1 MTVIHLQ
8 RASRIDPGAPCGVCG
23 EAHAFWNV
31 PRGGGGLY
39 ALNLS
44 PALQVLYSTH
54 LFSTSRVTRCPCGVR
69 ASELREALHARPAV
83 PAPVT
88 WDAALSKTTPRI
100 RGTTAHVFCVSIL
113 NVTVRDRRLYGTS
126 QRARALGKIGFA
138 GCWRSS
144 GWVLDGVK
152 SAEDAGARGC
162 RLRVGKGRSVLREWH
177 RRVVTGTRTT
187 VIDDG

>member
-8 RASRIDPGAPCGVCG
+8 RASHIDPGALRRVCG

-31 PRGGGGLY
+31 PRRGGGALY
-39 ALNLS
+39 ALSLS

-100 RGTTAHVFCVSIL
+100 RGTIAHVFCVSIL
-113 NVTVRDRRLYGTS
+113 NGKRQTAVRDVTT
-126 QRARALGKIGFA
+126 
-138 GCWRSS
+138 CS
-144 GWVLDGVK
+144 GSEENRVCWVLEEQRMGP
-152 SAEDAGARGC
+152 
-162 RLRVGKGRSVLREWH
+162 GRR
-177 RRVVTGTRTT
+177 
-187 VIDDG
+187 

>member
-1 MTVIHLQ
+1 MPSGMFH
-8 RASRIDPGAPCGVCG
+8 
-23 EAHAFWNV
+23 
-31 PRGGGGLY
+31 GGGEGALY
-39 ALNLS
+39 ALSLS

-100 RGTTAHVFCVSIL
+100 RGTIAHVFCVSIL
-113 NVTVRDRRLYGTS
+113 NVMVRDRRLYGTS

-138 GCWRSS
+138 GCWRRS
-144 GWVLDGVK
+144 GWVLDSIK
-152 SAEDAGARGC
+152 SAEDAGARGR
-162 RLRVGKGRSVLREWH
+162 RLRVGEAVRSCANGTAEWLQEH
-177 RRVVTGTRTT
+177 APRSLMTGKCHGQWGN
-187 VIDDG
+187 I